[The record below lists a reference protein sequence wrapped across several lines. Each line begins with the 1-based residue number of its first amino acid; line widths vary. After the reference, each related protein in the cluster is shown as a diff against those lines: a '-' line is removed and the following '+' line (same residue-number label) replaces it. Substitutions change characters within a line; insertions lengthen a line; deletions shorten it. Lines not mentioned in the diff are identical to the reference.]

1 MILEPFTLKTAEK
14 ILLISL
20 DLFNSQGERNITSV
34 DIANELDI
42 SPGNLYYH
50 YKGKDEIINA
60 LVDSYVIKMN
70 AIPQSSTQNE
80 DFYKY
85 LFYCLETM
93 HLFRFLFQNIAEIS
107 KHYPAINSKLQRL
120 AQFQRQYL
128 RKSLLEQQQ
137 DGTLTGTSADIDLL
151 HDIISLTLF
160 QSLNYYQM
168 QGDSLGNPDIIYRTL
183 MTIYFSLQ
191 PYYQVNDETAKIK
204 LAILNKT
211 LIKRETA

>member
-1 MILEPFTLKTAEK
+1 MKTAEK

-20 DLFNSQGERNITSV
+20 DLFNSQGERNTTSV

-50 YKGKDEIINA
+50 YKGKDDIINA
-60 LVDSYVIKMN
+60 LVDSYISKIN
-70 AIPQSSTQNE
+70 AIPQATEGHE

-93 HLFRFLFQNIAEIS
+93 HLFRFLFQNIADIS
-107 KHYPAINSKLQRL
+107 TQYPTITSKLQRL
-120 AQFQRQYL
+120 AKFQRQYL
-128 RKSLLEQQQ
+128 RNSLSELQKN
-137 DGTLTGTSADIDLL
+137 GTLSGSSADIDLL
-151 HDIISLTLF
+151 LDIISLTLF

-168 QGDSLGNPDIIYRTL
+168 QGDSLSNPDIVYRTL

-191 PYYQVNDETAKIK
+191 PYYQENSETAAIK

-211 LIKRETA
+211 LIKKT

>member
-1 MILEPFTLKTAEK
+1 
-14 ILLISL
+14 LLISL

-50 YKGKDEIINA
+50 YKGKEEIINA
-60 LVDSYVIKMN
+60 LVDRYVTKMN
-70 AIPQSSTQNE
+70 EIPQSFGDNV

-85 LFYCLETM
+85 LFHCLETM

-107 KHYPAINSKLQRL
+107 TQYPAINSKLQRL
-120 AQFQRQYL
+120 AKFQRQYL
-128 RKSLLEQQQ
+128 RQSLSGQQQ
-137 DGTLTGTSADIDLL
+137 DGTLTGTSTDIDLL
-151 HDIISLTLF
+151 LDIISLTLF

-168 QGDSLGNPDIIYRTL
+168 QGDSLGNPDIVYRTL

-191 PYYQVNDETAKIK
+191 PYYKENSETAEIK

-211 LIKRETA
+211 LINLNAQ

>member
-1 MILEPFTLKTAEK
+1 LKTAEK
-14 ILLISL
+14 ILLMSL

-50 YKGKDEIINA
+50 FKGKDDIVNA

-70 AIPQSSTQNE
+70 AIPQSSEDSE

-85 LFYCLETM
+85 LLYCLETM

-107 KHYPAINSKLQRL
+107 TQYPTIHSKLQRV
-120 AQFQRQYL
+120 AKFQRKYL
-128 RKSLLEQQQ
+128 RKSLSEQQQ
-137 DGTLTGTSADIDLL
+137 DGTLTGTSDDIDLL
-151 HDIISLTLF
+151 LDIISLTLF

-168 QGDSLGNPDIIYRTL
+168 QGDSLGDPDIVYRTL

-191 PYYQVNDETAKIK
+191 PYYQEKGNNTKIK

-211 LIKRETA
+211 LIKKEPA

>member
-1 MILEPFTLKTAEK
+1 LKTSEK

-20 DLFNSQGERNITSV
+20 DLFNKQGERNTTSV

-50 YKGKDEIINA
+50 YKGKDDIINA
-60 LVDSYVIKMN
+60 LVDSYIARIN
-70 AIPQSSTQNE
+70 AISKASDDHE

-107 KHYPAINSKLQRL
+107 IQYPGINSKLQRL
-120 AQFQRQYL
+120 AKFQRLHL
-128 RKSLLEQQQ
+128 RELLTELQQS
-137 DGTLTGTSADIDLL
+137 GTLSGTSTDIDLL
-151 HDIISLTLF
+151 LDIISLTLF

-168 QGDSLGNPDIIYRTL
+168 QGYSLTDPDIVYRTL

-191 PYYQVNDETAKIK
+191 PYYHESAETAQIK
-204 LAILNKT
+204 QAILTKSLINKT
-211 LIKRETA
+211 

>member
-1 MILEPFTLKTAEK
+1 MKTSEK

-20 DLFNSQGERNITSV
+20 DLFNRQGERNTTSV

-50 YKGKDEIINA
+50 YKGKDDIINA
-60 LVDSYVIKMN
+60 LVDSYIVRIN
-70 AIPQSSTQNE
+70 AISHVSDDHE

-107 KHYPAINSKLQRL
+107 TQYPSIHSKLQRL
-120 AQFQRQYL
+120 AKFQRQHL
-128 RKSLLEQQQ
+128 RKLLTELQQN
-137 DGTLTGTSADIDLL
+137 GTLTGSVDDIDLL
-151 HDIISLTLF
+151 LDIISLTLF

-168 QGDSLGNPDIIYRTL
+168 QGDPLTDPDIVYRTL
-183 MTIYFSLQ
+183 MTIFFSLQ
-191 PYYQVNDETAKIK
+191 PYYHEHSDTAQIK
-204 LAILNKT
+204 QAILDKA
-211 LIKRETA
+211 LIKKT

>member
-1 MILEPFTLKTAEK
+1 LERFILKTAEK

-20 DLFNSQGERNITSV
+20 DLFNSHGERNISSV

-70 AIPQSSTQNE
+70 AIPQSSGSSE

-93 HLFRFLFQNIAEIS
+93 HLFRFLFQNISEIS
-107 KHYPAINSKLQRL
+107 TQYPTINSKLQRL
-120 AQFQRQYL
+120 AKFQRQYL
-128 RKSLLEQQQ
+128 RKSLSGQQQ
-137 DGTLTGTSADIDLL
+137 VGTLTGTSADIDLL
-151 HDIISLTLF
+151 LDIISITLF

-168 QGDSLGNPDIIYRTL
+168 QGDSLSDPEIVYRTL
-183 MTIYFSLQ
+183 MTIFFSLQ
-191 PYYQVNDETAKIK
+191 PYYKANGEANKIK
-204 LAILNKT
+204 MAILNKT
-211 LIKRETA
+211 LIH

>member
-1 MILEPFTLKTAEK
+1 MKTAEK

-20 DLFNSQGERNITSV
+20 DLFNNQGERNITSV

-50 YKGKDEIINA
+50 YKGKDDIINA
-60 LVDSYVIKMN
+60 LVDSYIIKMN
-70 AIPQSSTQNE
+70 AIPQSSEDNE

-107 KHYPAINSKLQRL
+107 TQYPAIHSKLQRL
-120 AQFQRQYL
+120 AKFQRVYL
-128 RKSLLEQQQ
+128 RKSLSEQQQ
-137 DGTLTGTSADIDLL
+137 DGTLKGTSSDVDLL
-151 HDIISLTLF
+151 LDIISLTLF

-168 QGDSLGNPDIIYRTL
+168 QGDSLGNPEIVYRTL

-191 PYYQVNDETAKIK
+191 PYYKENGDTAKIK
-204 LAILNKT
+204 MAILNKT
-211 LIKRETA
+211 LIKKI